1 MVLGFI
7 GLAVAQTVTSWS
19 ADLVEGRRR
28 VRVFIVAAAALYGG
42 INAVLQ
48 IFMSG
53 SGTTEIANTVNAA
66 VLAGIVAMISYAM
79 MRVDGGEL
87 FPATEEAEPPAHV
100 QPIVARMRP
109 TRNWSTR

>member
-1 MVLGFI
+1 MLAASLVGNFRSVVAGRLAAAFALGFI
-7 GLAVAQTVTSWS
+7 GLAVARTVASWS
-19 ADLVEGRRR
+19 ADRVEGRRR

-48 IFMSG
+48 IFMSA

-79 MRVDGGEL
+79 MRVDGG
-87 FPATEEAEPPAHV
+87 
-100 QPIVARMRP
+100 
-109 TRNWSTR
+109 